1 MTKSNE
7 TASFFVKQKNYR
19 TCLITSEP
27 NKPIKHTIQTGL
39 KRPLDKGSSGHVLS
53 SFHNL
58 PIKNKETILKNQY
71 SMSFGERDREI
82 ASVSV
87 PVIPTKNK
95 ILGSLT
101 ITGHISNFNKKNCLS
116 FLNILRL
123 SRIKIEKKLK
133 KIS

>member
-53 SFHNL
+53 VFHNL
-58 PIKNKETILKNQY
+58 PIKNKEAIFRNQF
-71 SMSFGERDREI
+71 SMSFDERDREI
-82 ASVSV
+82 ASISV
-87 PVIPTKNK
+87 PVMPNKKK
-95 ILGSLT
+95 ILGALT
-101 ITGHISNFNKKNCLS
+101 ITGHISNFNKKNCLL

-123 SRIKIEKKLK
+123 SRIKIEKKLNK
-133 KIS
+133 SS

>member
-1 MTKSNE
+1 
-7 TASFFVKQKNYR
+7 
-19 TCLITSEP
+19 
-27 NKPIKHTIQTGL
+27 
-39 KRPLDKGSSGHVLS
+39 
-53 SFHNL
+53 
-58 PIKNKETILKNQY
+58 
-71 SMSFGERDREI
+71 MSFGERDREI
-82 ASVSV
+82 ASISV
-87 PVIPTKNK
+87 PIIPTKNK